1 MESVYEKL
9 LSSFTLNEIL
19 LYIAA
24 GYLFYSIFCFVN
36 ESAHNKISLQNV
48 AIDLIVGFV
57 LKNVGSAIPFRTKNH
72 AMDISLFLAGCVIL
86 GYLLGLLYQQDF
98 VRKALHGLKIRNTL
112 QKNVWHSITL
122 NEKTL
127 WACIGYKQ
135 ADLKYYGILRFY
147 DDNQQYPFVALY
159 GYSKGTY
166 NQDVKNPHAPCLERH
181 TGNLNESVLLD
192 TSKADYIEFVS
203 KGKKSKRKPKEK
215 DSQPAKK

>member
-1 MESVYEKL
+1 MERL
-9 LSSFTLNEIL
+9 LASFTLNNIL

-24 GYLFYSIFCFVN
+24 GYVFYSVFCFVN
-36 ESAHNKISLQNV
+36 ETAHVRITLQSV
-48 AIDLIVGFV
+48 GVDLIFGFV
-57 LKNVGSAIPFRTKNH
+57 LKNIGAIVPYRTKSP
-72 AMDISLFLAGCVIL
+72 AIDVCLFLGGCAIL
-86 GYLLGLLYQQDF
+86 GYLLGLLYQQVF
-98 VRKALHGLKIRNTL
+98 VRRVLHFLRIRNTL

-147 DDNQQYPFVALY
+147 DDDQQYPLVALY

-166 NQDVKNPHAPCLERH
+166 NQDVKNPHSSCLERH
-181 TGNLNESVLLD
+181 TGNLGEFVLLD

-203 KGKKSKRKPKEK
+203 TKSKQSTSNKTQKEET
-215 DSQPAKK
+215 SSAKQ